1 MRHSR
6 ALELIACC
14 LVLGAVAPVE
24 IQAEG
29 YRLRPDRVEVR
40 IRSHWRAWRFP
51 ADVVEISPTGT
62 VAPRYLVGSVDA
74 VLDAPT
80 FTYEI
85 SPKQRAQYDNAFE
98 DEKRVQVRGGIKRA
112 GSRPAQAPR
121 VLDGDP
127 ATFWEPDRSDPVASW
142 WVEIDLGRLV
152 SATRLVVRFAEEGEG
167 ARSDPFLQFRVHAA
181 TGQSPFGAGD
191 QSGAFDYTLV
201 GETTRPNRDQ
211 RVFAFD
217 LAPLI
222 KHTEGWTGQVLQY
235 VRIAATASN
244 GDRAEAVTEEA
255 YAALSTADRG
265 AIEHVWQTVGGER
278 VVTPER
284 YGALPVAQQG
294 GIRYYRRERPRLA
307 GVEVWTVGENI
318 SLGLLERGGSL
329 HDVNPDA
336 SPEKAFDGSM
346 RSDWYAKVYDD
357 SGDLA
362 EWGLLTVDLGALF
375 WVDGVRF
382 VTRVLAESFAIKPIY
397 GYLLRGSD
405 GSTAPDGSLIWEV
418 LSVEESLRN
427 ADGKRR
433 LEEHFEIRKLRFL
446 EFRNLRVDIISS
458 TGYRGT
464 QGVVTEMQIYGQGH
478 PPAVV
483 LTSDLIDLGAG
494 KSLTTLTWEAETP
507 PGTAV
512 EIRTR
517 SGDDLREVH
526 YYFKKD
532 GTQLATQEDYEG
544 LPSFFRG
551 EIVTEFLPG
560 PGWSNWSQVYQQP
573 GEGVHSPS
581 PRRYL
586 MLQVKLLSEERETA
600 ARLRS
605 IEVHFSAPVVDRV
618 VGEIAPQREVPA
630 GQEVDFALF
639 IRPSYGTRN
648 PGIDRIR
655 LLAPSRSALS
665 LERLSLGGQAE
676 LAAETAE
683 GFTRQSD
690 GGFANAAGERLTL
703 AGEGTDSLV
712 IGLPHTLRRG
722 GAELVQLSFRTRV
735 FQSGSTFQV
744 AVGNAAQPAVWQQ
757 VDPGEAVDASLGA
770 GRGLTVLTPM
780 GGRSVRVLGVPGL
793 FTPNGDGINDAAA
806 FAFSVLKVNVE
817 REVVVEIFDLVG
829 RKVRQLVE
837 RRGMAN
843 GLYRMVWDGRDE
855 AGSLVLPGLY
865 LARIRVDSDT
875 GEDDTVQQVV
885 GVAY

>member
-1 MRHSR
+1 MRHSL
-6 ALELIACC
+6 ALVLIACC
-14 LVLGAVAPVE
+14 LVLGAFRIAGA
-24 IQAEG
+24 QAEG
-29 YRLRPDRVEVR
+29 YRLRTDRVEVR
-40 IRSHWRAWRFP
+40 TRSHWQAWQFP
-51 ADVVEISPTGT
+51 TDVVEISPTGT
-62 VAPRYLVGSVDA
+62 VAPRNITGSLDA
-74 VLDAPT
+74 VLDASA

-85 SPKQRAQYDNAFE
+85 SPTQRAQYDNAFD
-98 DEKRVQVRGGIKRA
+98 DEKGVKVRGGIKRA

-127 ATFWEPDRSDPVASW
+127 ATFWEPDQLDPVDSW
-142 WVEIDLGRLV
+142 WLEIDLGRVV
-152 SATRLVVRFAEEGEG
+152 SATQLVVRFAEDGEGE
-167 ARSDPFLQFRVHAA
+167 RSDPFLQFRVHTA
-181 TGQSPFGAGD
+181 TGQSPFGGGD

-201 GETTRPNRDQ
+201 GGTTRPNRDQ

-217 LAPLI
+217 LEPLI

-244 GDRAEAVTEEA
+244 GDRAEEVTEEA
-255 YAALSTADRG
+255 YAELSAADRG
-265 AIEHVWQTVGGER
+265 AIEHVWQIAGEER
-278 VVTPER
+278 LVTPER
-284 YGALPVAQQG
+284 YGELPVAQQG

-318 SLGLLERGGSL
+318 SLGLLKRGGIL
-329 HDVNPDA
+329 HDINPDS

-346 RSDWYAKVYDD
+346 RSEWFAKEYFD
-357 SGDLA
+357 SGALA
-362 EWGLLTVDLGALF
+362 EWGVLTVDLGTLF
-375 WVDGVRF
+375 WVDAVRF
-382 VTRVLAESFAIKPIY
+382 ITRMLKPSGEY
-397 GYLLRGSD
+397 PPFGYLLRGSD
-405 GSTAPDGSLIWEV
+405 GSIAPDGSLIWET
-418 LSVEESLRN
+418 LSAEKSLRN
-427 ADGKRR
+427 ADRKRR
-433 LEEHFEIRKLRFL
+433 LEEQFETRKLRFL
-446 EFRNLRVDIISS
+446 EFRNLRVDIIRS

-464 QGVVTEMQIYGQGH
+464 QSVVTEMQIYGQGH

-483 LTSDLIDLGAG
+483 MTSDLIDLSAG
-494 KSLTTLTWEAETP
+494 KSLTTLTWDAETP

-517 SGDDLREVH
+517 TGDDLREVH

-551 EIVTEFLPG
+551 DIVTEFLPG
-560 PGWSNWSQVYQQP
+560 PGWSNWSQVYQHP
-573 GEGVHSPS
+573 GEVVHSPS

-586 MLQVKLLSEERETA
+586 MLQVKLLSEDLETA

-605 IEVHFSAPVVDRV
+605 IEVHFSDPVVDRV

-630 GQEVDFALF
+630 GEEVDFALF

-655 LLAPSRSALS
+655 LLAPSRSVIS
-665 LERLSLGGQAE
+665 LDRLSLGGQAE
-676 LAAETAE
+676 LVAETAE
-683 GFTRQSD
+683 HFTRQSD
-690 GGFANAAGERLTL
+690 GGFANEAGDLLTI
-703 AGEGTDSLV
+703 AGEGTDTLQ

-722 GAELVQLSFRTRV
+722 GAELVQLSFRARV

-744 AVGNAAQPAVWQQ
+744 TVGNAAQPQVWQQ
-757 VDPGEAVDASLGA
+757 VDPGEAVDDVLGA
-770 GRGLTVLTPM
+770 GQGLTVLTPV
-780 GGRSVRVLGVPGL
+780 GGRSVQVFSVPGL
-793 FTPNGDGINDAAA
+793 FTPNGDGINDEAE

-837 RRGMAN
+837 RRGQAN
-843 GLYRMVWDGRDE
+843 GLYRMAWDGRDE
-855 AGSLVLPGLY
+855 AGTTVPPGLY

-875 GEDDTVQQVV
+875 GEDDTVQRVI